1 MSEISADSKDIVRV
15 DPDYAD
21 LVPGFLENR
30 RSEIDIIRNAAAQGN
45 FSEIRRLG
53 HGMKGAGAGY
63 GFQVISEIGKNLED
77 AAVSEDVSAIESE
90 LQRLRTYLSEV
101 RVVVGSG

>member
-1 MSEISADSKDIVRV
+1 MSEINSGNDIVRV

-30 RSEIDIIRNAAAQGN
+30 RSEIDIIRNSAAQGD

-63 GFQVISEIGKNLED
+63 GFEVISEIGRNLED
-77 AAVSEDVSAIESE
+77 AAISEDVSAIEAE
-90 LQRLRTYLSEV
+90 LLRLGSYLSEV
-101 RVVVGSG
+101 RVVLDTE